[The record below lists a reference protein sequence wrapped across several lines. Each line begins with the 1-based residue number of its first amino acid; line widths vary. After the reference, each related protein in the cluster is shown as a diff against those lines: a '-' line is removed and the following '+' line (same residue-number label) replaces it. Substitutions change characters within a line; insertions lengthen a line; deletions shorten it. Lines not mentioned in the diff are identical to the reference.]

1 MAGTAIT
8 GVGGVRNPGA
18 QPASASL
25 YVGDLAPAVT
35 EALLFEIFNAVGP
48 VASIRVCRDA
58 VTRRSLGYAYVN
70 FHNVMDAERA
80 LDTMNFISIRG
91 KPCRIMWSQR
101 DPSLRKSGL
110 GNVFVKNLDKSIDHK
125 TLYDTFSMFGN
136 ILSCKVATDDKGESR
151 GYGFVHY
158 TLPESAEKAIKKV
171 NGMVIAEKKV
181 TVTEFIPKEQREVGA
196 RRFTNVYVQRLPKQ
210 WNEEKLTEFF
220 QEAGPI
226 NSIFLPMEEDGT
238 NKGFGFA
245 NYPDPDHAQLAVQ
258 LFNNKEVEE
267 GHTLFVTRAMKKA
280 EREKFLKDRWEKAKS
295 ERQKKFAGV
304 NLYVKYLDD
313 SIDDERLKAEFSK
326 FGTITSAKVMR
337 DTHGRSRGFG
347 FVCFENQE
355 QSTCAMAEM
364 NNKIVEGKPLYVALA
379 QRKDVRRVTL
389 EKERRN
395 AKNPTGPGGPRGGPS
410 GRGRGGMA
418 RQMKNPMNY
427 GPQGFNPMYGRGFN
441 PQQMM
446 YSHGGAPR
454 PGPVPGQ
461 GWNSNMPRQPMMPGG
476 FRPGMPP
483 YNPMMGMTQPRSASR
498 AAAPTDRPLPKRE
511 KPSYPN
517 GSNPS
522 HLPDKPIRG
531 VLDMP
536 RPGPAGPPNRGGAS
550 ARPQPVQPPATSRVG
565 TSRDHTTPLTSEMLQ
580 TANPSQQKQMIGE
593 RIFPKIQHREPK
605 LAGKITGMLLEMDNM
620 ELLHLLEDE
629 NALMNKI
636 NEALAVLNS
645 HSNDGVQNV
654 DAAE

>member
-1 MAGTAIT
+1 MAAQMT
-8 GVGGVRNPGA
+8 GATNPGA

-110 GNVFVKNLDKSIDHK
+110 GNVFVKNLDKTIDHK

-158 TLPESAEKAIKKV
+158 TLPESAEKAIAKV

-181 TVTEFIPKEQREVGA
+181 TVAEFVPKEQRQAGT
-196 RRFTNVYVQRLPKQ
+196 RRFTNIYIQSIPKA
-210 WNEEKLTEFF
+210 WTEAKLREVF
-220 QEAGPI
+220 EDVGAI
-226 NSIFLPMEEDGT
+226 NSIHLPMEEDGT

-245 NYPDPDHAQLAVQ
+245 NFPDPEHAAKAVEK
-258 LFNNKEVEE
+258 FNNLEVDE
-267 GHTLFVTRAMKKA
+267 TTMFVTRAMKKS
-280 EREKFLKDRWEKAKS
+280 EREKFLKEKWEKAKT

-313 SIDDERLKAEFSK
+313 SIDDERLKQEFVK
-326 FGTITSAKVMR
+326 FGAITSAKVMR
-337 DTHGRSRGFG
+337 DANNRSRGFG
-347 FVCFENQE
+347 FVCFEKSE
-355 QSTCAMAEM
+355 QSTIAMAEM
-364 NNKIVEGKPLYVALA
+364 NNKIVAGKPLYVALA
-379 QRKDVRRVTL
+379 QRKDVRRATL
-389 EKERRN
+389 EKERGLGGGRGGDRRDP
-395 AKNPTGPGGPRGGPS
+395 KNPSGGGPAGRGHGPGGP
-410 GRGRGGMA
+410 GRGRGGMGG
-418 RQMKNPMNY
+418 RQAMGKNPMGY
-427 GPQGFNPMYGRGFN
+427 GPQNFNPMYGGRGFN
-441 PQQMM
+441 PQAQMAM
-446 YSHGGAPR
+446 YGPGRAPMQQ
-454 PGPVPGQ
+454 Q
-461 GWNSNMPRQPMMPGG
+461 GWNPSMRQPMMPGG
-476 FRPGMPP
+476 FRPQMPP
-483 YNPMMGMTQPRSASR
+483 YNNMMGMPQPRADFGANR
-498 AAAPTDRPLPKRE
+498 
-511 KPSYPN
+511 
-517 GSNPS
+517 
-522 HLPDKPIRG
+522 
-531 VLDMP
+531 
-536 RPGPAGPPNRGGAS
+536 PAGGA
-550 ARPQPVQPPATSRVG
+550 ARPTGPPARQAPAAVPAPAPARPAPPAG
-565 TSRDHTTPLTSEMLQ
+565 SRDTSVPLTSEMLAQ
-580 TANPSQQKQMIGE
+580 ANPSQQKQMIGE

-629 NALMNKI
+629 QALMLKI

-645 HSNDGVQNV
+645 HSNDAGTEA
-654 DAAE
+654 AAE

>member
-1 MAGTAIT
+1 MAAQLT
-8 GVGGVRNPGA
+8 GATNPGA

-110 GNVFVKNLDKSIDHK
+110 GNVFVKNLDKTIDHK

-158 TLPESAEKAIKKV
+158 TLPESAEKAIAKV

-181 TVTEFIPKEQREVGA
+181 TVAEFVPKEQRQAGT
-196 RRFTNVYVQRLPKQ
+196 RRFTNVYIQSIPRPWTEAKLREVF
-210 WNEEKLTEFF
+210 EEV
-220 QEAGPI
+220 GPI
-226 NSIFLPMEEDGT
+226 NSVFLPMDDDET

-245 NYPDPDHAQLAVQ
+245 NFPDPEHAAKAVEK
-258 LFNNKEVEE
+258 FNNMEVD
-267 GHTLFVTRAMKKA
+267 GVSMYVTRAMKKA
-280 EREKFLKDRWEKAKS
+280 EREKFLKEKWEKAKT

-313 SIDDERLKAEFSK
+313 SIDDERLKQEFSK
-326 FGTITSAKVMR
+326 FGNITSAKVMR
-337 DTHGRSRGFG
+337 DANNRSRGFG
-347 FVCFENQE
+347 FVCFEKSE
-355 QSTCAMAEM
+355 QSTIAMAEM
-364 NNKIVEGKPLYVALA
+364 NNKIVAGKPLYVALA
-379 QRKDVRRVTL
+379 QRKDVRRATL
-389 EKERRN
+389 EKEGVPRGLGGGRGGERRDP
-395 AKNPTGPGGPRGGPS
+395 KNPGGPAGRGPGGPG
-410 GRGRGGMA
+410 GRGRGMG
-418 RQMKNPMNY
+418 RQMKNPMGGY
-427 GPQGFNPMYGRGFN
+427 GPQNFNPMYGGRGFN
-441 PQQMM
+441 PQQMAM
-446 YSHGGAPR
+446 YGPGRAPMQQ
-454 PGPVPGQ
+454 Q
-461 GWNSNMPRQPMMPGG
+461 GWNPSMRQPMMPGG
-476 FRPGMPP
+476 FRAPMPP
-483 YNPMMGMTQPRSASR
+483 YNNMMGMPQPRAVPNQKKDFG
-498 AAAPTDRPLPKRE
+498 ANRPA
-511 KPSYPN
+511 
-517 GSNPS
+517 G
-522 HLPDKPIRG
+522 G
-531 VLDMP
+531 AGP
-536 RPGPAGPPNRGGAS
+536 RPAGGAA
-550 ARPQPVQPPATSRVG
+550 ARPQPAAVSQPAQPPRGSAAPAG
-565 TSRDHTTPLTSEMLQ
+565 SRDTSVPLTSEMLAQ
-580 TANPSQQKQMIGE
+580 ANPSQQKQMIGE

-629 NALMNKI
+629 QALMLKI

-645 HSNDGVQNV
+645 HSNDGAEA
-654 DAAE
+654 AAE

>member
-1 MAGTAIT
+1 MAAQMAGAQ
-8 GVGGVRNPGA
+8 NPGA

-110 GNVFVKNLDKSIDHK
+110 GNVFVKNLDKTIDHK

-136 ILSCKVATDDKGESR
+136 ILSCKVATDEKGESR

-158 TLPESAEKAIKKV
+158 TLPESAEKAIAKV

-181 TVTEFIPKEQREVGA
+181 TVAEFVPKEQRQAGT
-196 RRFTNVYVQRLPKQ
+196 RRFTNIYIQSIPKA
-210 WNEEKLTEFF
+210 WNEAKLREVF
-220 QEAGPI
+220 EEVGAI
-226 NSIFLPMEEDGT
+226 NSIHLPMEEDGK

-245 NYPDPDHAQLAVQ
+245 NFPDPEHAAKAVEK
-258 LFNNKEVEE
+258 FNNMEID
-267 GHTLFVTRAMKKA
+267 GTTMFVTRAMKKA
-280 EREKFLKDRWEKAKS
+280 EREKFLKEKWEKAKT

-313 SIDDERLKAEFSK
+313 TIDDERLKQEFSK
-326 FGTITSAKVMR
+326 FGAITSAKVMR
-337 DTHGRSRGFG
+337 DANNRSRGFG
-347 FVCFENQE
+347 FVCFEKSE
-355 QSTCAMAEM
+355 QSTIAMAEM
-364 NNKIVEGKPLYVALA
+364 NNKIVAGKPLYVALA
-379 QRKDVRRVTL
+379 QRKDVRRATL
-389 EKERRN
+389 EKERGLGGGRGGERRDP
-395 AKNPTGPGGPRGGPS
+395 KNPGGPAGRGPGGP
-410 GRGRGGMA
+410 GRGRGGMGG
-418 RQMKNPMNY
+418 RQVKNPMGY
-427 GPQGFNPMYGRGFN
+427 GPQNFNPMYGGRGFN
-441 PQQMM
+441 PQAQMAM
-446 YSHGGAPR
+446 YGPGRAPMQQ
-454 PGPVPGQ
+454 Q
-461 GWNSNMPRQPMMPGG
+461 GWNPSMRQPMMPGG
-476 FRPGMPP
+476 FRAPMPP
-483 YNPMMGMTQPRSASR
+483 YNNMMGMPQPRADFGANR
-498 AAAPTDRPLPKRE
+498 
-511 KPSYPN
+511 
-517 GSNPS
+517 
-522 HLPDKPIRG
+522 
-531 VLDMP
+531 
-536 RPGPAGPPNRGGAS
+536 PAGGA
-550 ARPQPVQPPATSRVG
+550 ARPAGAPARQPPAAVPAPAPARPAPPAG
-565 TSRDHTTPLTSEMLQ
+565 SRDTSVPLTSEMLAQ
-580 TANPSQQKQMIGE
+580 ANPSQQKQMIGE

-629 NALMNKI
+629 QALMLKI

-645 HSNDGVQNV
+645 HSNDVQEA
-654 DAAE
+654 AAE

>member
-1 MAGTAIT
+1 MATQMT
-8 GVGGVRNPGA
+8 GATNPGA

-110 GNVFVKNLDKSIDHK
+110 GNVFVKNLDKTIDHK

-158 TLPESAEKAIKKV
+158 TLPESAEKAIAKV

-181 TVTEFIPKEQREVGA
+181 TVAEFVPKEQRQAGT
-196 RRFTNVYVQRLPKQ
+196 RRFTNIYIQSIPKA
-210 WNEEKLTEFF
+210 WSEAKLREVF
-220 QEAGPI
+220 EDVGAI
-226 NSIFLPMEEDGT
+226 NSIHLPMEEDGT

-245 NYPDPDHAQLAVQ
+245 NFPDPEHAAKAVEK
-258 LFNNKEVEE
+258 FNNCEMD
-267 GHTLFVTRAMKKA
+267 GTTMFVTRAMKKS
-280 EREKFLKDRWEKAKS
+280 EREKFLKEKWEKAKQ

-313 SIDDERLKAEFSK
+313 SIDDERLEQEFSK

-337 DTHGRSRGFG
+337 DANNRSRGFG
-347 FVCFENQE
+347 FVCFEKSE
-355 QSTCAMAEM
+355 QSTIAMAEM
-364 NNKIVEGKPLYVALA
+364 NNKIVAGKPLYVALA
-379 QRKDVRRVTL
+379 QRKDVRRATL
-389 EKERRN
+389 EKEKERGLGGGRGGERRDP
-395 AKNPTGPGGPRGGPS
+395 KNPGGPAGHGPGGR
-410 GRGRGGMA
+410 GRGRGGMGG
-418 RQMKNPMNY
+418 RQAMGKNPNMGY
-427 GPQGFNPMYGRGFN
+427 APQNFNPMYGGRGFN
-441 PQQMM
+441 PQAQMAM
-446 YSHGGAPR
+446 YGG
-454 PGPVPGQ
+454 PGRGPMQQQ
-461 GWNSNMPRQPMMPGG
+461 GWNPSMRQPMMPGG
-476 FRPGMPP
+476 FRAPMPP
-483 YNPMMGMTQPRSASR
+483 YNNMMGMPQPRADFG
-498 AAAPTDRPLPKRE
+498 AARPTGAPARQAPAPVPAPAPARPAP
-511 KPSYPN
+511 
-517 GSNPS
+517 
-522 HLPDKPIRG
+522 
-531 VLDMP
+531 
-536 RPGPAGPPNRGGAS
+536 PAG
-550 ARPQPVQPPATSRVG
+550 
-565 TSRDHTTPLTSEMLQ
+565 SRDTSVPLTSEMLAQ
-580 TANPSQQKQMIGE
+580 ANPSQQKQMIGE

-620 ELLHLLEDE
+620 ELLHLLEDQQ
-629 NALMNKI
+629 ALMLKI

-645 HSNDGVQNV
+645 HSNDAGTEA
-654 DAAE
+654 AAE

>member
-1 MAGTAIT
+1 MAGAAIA
-8 GVGGVRNPGA
+8 GVGGVRNNPGA

-136 ILSCKVATDDKGESR
+136 ILSCKVATDEKGESR

-181 TVTEFIPKEQREVGA
+181 TVAEFIPKEQREVGA
-196 RRFTNVYVQRLPKQ
+196 RRFTNVYVQRLPKH
-210 WNEEKLTEFF
+210 WSEEKLKETF

-226 NSIFLPMEEDGT
+226 NSIFLPLEEDGS

-245 NYPDPDHAQLAVQ
+245 NFPDPDHAAVAVQ
-258 LFNNKEVEE
+258 MFNNKEVED
-267 GHTLFVTRAMKKA
+267 GFTLYVTRALKKA

-313 SIDDERLKAEFSK
+313 SIDDERLKAEFAK
-326 FGTITSAKVMR
+326 FRTITSAKVMR
-337 DTHGRSRGFG
+337 EANGRSRGFG

-355 QSTCAMAEM
+355 QSSMAMAEM

-395 AKNPTGPGGPRGGPS
+395 AKNPAGPGGPRGPS
-410 GRGRGGMA
+410 GRGRGMS
-418 RQMKNPMNY
+418 RQMKNPMSY

-446 YSHGGAPR
+446 YGHGGAPR

-461 GWNSNMPRQPMMPGG
+461 GWNSNMARQPMMPGG
-476 FRPGMPP
+476 FRPGMPGP

-498 AAAPTDRPLPKRE
+498 VAATPDRP
-511 KPSYPN
+511 
-517 GSNPS
+517 
-522 HLPDKPIRG
+522 
-531 VLDMP
+531 DMP
-536 RPGPAGPPNRGGAS
+536 RPQGGPPARGAPS
-550 ARPQPVQPPATSRVG
+550 RPQAVQPPAPSRVG
-565 TSRDHTTPLTSEMLQ
+565 
-580 TANPSQQKQMIGE
+580 
-593 RIFPKIQHREPK
+593 
-605 LAGKITGMLLEMDNM
+605 
-620 ELLHLLEDE
+620 
-629 NALMNKI
+629 
-636 NEALAVLNS
+636 
-645 HSNDGVQNV
+645 
-654 DAAE
+654 

>member
-1 MAGTAIT
+1 MAAAGIT
-8 GVGGVRNPGA
+8 GVRTGA

-136 ILSCKVATDDKGESR
+136 ILSCKVATDEKGESR

-171 NGMVIAEKKV
+171 NGMVIAEK
-181 TVTEFIPKEQREVGA
+181 TVAVAEFIPKEQREVGA
-196 RRFTNVYVQRLPKQ
+196 RRFTNVYVQRLPKH

-220 QEAGPI
+220 SEAGPI
-226 NSIFLPMEEDGT
+226 NSIFLPLEEDGS

-245 NYPDPDHAQLAVQ
+245 NFPDPDHAAVAVQ
-258 LFNNKEVEE
+258 MFNNKEVED
-267 GHTLFVTRAMKKA
+267 GHTLYVTRAMKKA

-295 ERQKKFAGV
+295 DRQKKFAGV
-304 NLYVKYLDD
+304 NLYVKYLHD
-313 SIDDERLKAEFSK
+313 SIDDERLKQEFSR

-337 DTHGRSRGFG
+337 GANGRSRNFG

-355 QSTCAMAEM
+355 QSSMAMAEM

-395 AKNPTGPGGPRGGPS
+395 AKNNPGPGGPRGPGGPG
-410 GRGRGGMA
+410 GRGRGMA
-418 RQMKNPMNY
+418 RQMKSPMNY
-427 GPQGFNPMYGRGFN
+427 GPQSFNPMYGRGFN

-446 YSHGGAPR
+446 YGPGSAPR

-461 GWNSNMPRQPMMPGG
+461 GWNPNMARQPMMPGG
-476 FRPGMPP
+476 FRPGMPGP
-483 YNPMMGMTQPRSASR
+483 YNPMMSMTQPRNR
-498 AAAPTDRPLPKRE
+498 EVQGPPKDMRPPQGGQAPPQ
-511 KPSYPN
+511 
-517 GSNPS
+517 
-522 HLPDKPIRG
+522 RG
-531 VLDMP
+531 VAPP
-536 RPGPAGPPNRGGAS
+536 RPAA
-550 ARPQPVQPPATSRVG
+550 VQPPAPARG
-565 TSRDHTTPLTSEMLQ
+565 QPTSRDHTTPLTSEMLA

-629 NALMNKI
+629 NALMLKI

-645 HSNDGVQNV
+645 HSDNV
-654 DAAE
+654 VPEVAAE